1 MPDRVLA
8 NHRELPEEVAP
19 ELALGGSIGVGPGK
33 MVRRGFQANE
43 RMEKGIGMGNRGLPW

>member
-43 RMEKGIGMGNRGLPW
+43 RMEKGIGMRNRGLPW